1 MHDFFE
7 RRREREEEVKWK
19 ARKENVMHICLDN
32 LLVSNIIFV
41 FQLIEKQVR
50 DENIFVNHIQLV
62 II

>member
-1 MHDFFE
+1 
-7 RRREREEEVKWK
+7 
-19 ARKENVMHICLDN
+19 MHICLDN

-62 II
+62 IIWSTFLLLQ